1 MCSFGYNYRFETEGL
16 VVLVSG
22 AVRKMMKLAQK
33 FQQHTQGVVGK
44 LIWILLEI
52 YCSLQQ

>member
-33 FQQHTQGVVGK
+33 FQQHT
-44 LIWILLEI
+44 
-52 YCSLQQ
+52 